1 MVNRRSVTAL
11 SMAVALAWS
20 AALVAQ
26 KKDDKKQTDA
36 QKKEIQDIV
45 RIVDGV
51 TAGQPAPNDLGLA
64 WMHEDFLKATGN
76 KEYIPF
82 TVTYDASKATG
93 STVSLYWRVV
103 ARDAAGTAAVT
114 LPAAAKDEKKDDKK
128 PAPPRFAYEDLNTI
142 TVTPGQSGPAR
153 ISRAF
158 TVGGGVYDVY
168 VVLKEATSQ
177 QKNAPPPKAS
187 LIKQTVTVPDFW
199 TPDLSTSSVI
209 IAQRIEPLN
218 APLSPNEQVERPYAL
233 GMMEIVPAFDLKF
246 SKKAELSTFMLI
258 YNPKTDAMNKP
269 DVTVEYNFY
278 TKPSGAPEKF
288 FNKTNPQ
295 ALNAT
300 TLPPAFDMTLG
311 HQLQT
316 GQAVPLASFPDGDYR
331 LEIKVTDKLA
341 NKSLTRDINFT
352 VTAG

>member
-1 MVNRRSVTAL
+1 MVNRRRVVAL
-11 SMAVALAWS
+11 SLTVALAS
-20 AALVAQ
+20 SVAIVAQ

-51 TAGQPAPNDLGLA
+51 AAGQPAPNDLGLA
-64 WMHEDFLKATGN
+64 WVHEDFLKATGN

-82 TVTYDASKATG
+82 TVTFDASKTAG
-93 STVSLYWRVV
+93 PNVSLYWRVV
-103 ARDAAGTAAVT
+103 AKDAPGTASVAVPT
-114 LPAAAKDEKKDDKK
+114 ADKDKKDDKK
-128 PAPPRFAYEDLNTI
+128 APPPRFAYEDLNTI
-142 TVTPGQSGPAR
+142 PVAPGQSSPAR
-153 ISRAF
+153 VSRAF
-158 TVGGGVYDVY
+158 TVGGGTYDVY

-177 QKNAPPPKAS
+177 QKNAPPPKTS
-187 LIKQTVTVPDFW
+187 LIKQTLTVPDFW
-199 TPDLSTSSVI
+199 SADLSTSSVI
-209 IAQRIEPLN
+209 VAQRIEPLN

-246 SKKAELSTFMLI
+246 SKKSELSTFMLI

-278 TKPSGAPEKF
+278 VKPSGAPEKF

-331 LEIKVTDKLA
+331 LEIKVTDKIA

>member
-1 MVNRRSVTAL
+1 MVNRRSVVAL
-11 SMAVALAWS
+11 SMTVALAS
-20 AALVAQ
+20 SVAIVAQ

-51 TAGQPAPNDLGLA
+51 AAGQPAPNDLGLA
-64 WMHEDFLKATGN
+64 WVHEDFLKATGN

-82 TVTYDASKATG
+82 TVTFDASKTAG
-93 STVSLYWRVV
+93 PNVSLYWRVV
-103 ARDAAGTAAVT
+103 AKDAPGTASVAVPT
-114 LPAAAKDEKKDDKK
+114 GDKDKKDDKK
-128 PAPPRFAYEDLNTI
+128 APPARFAYEDLNTI
-142 TVTPGQSGPAR
+142 PVAPGQSSPAR
-153 ISRAF
+153 VSRAF
-158 TVGGGVYDVY
+158 TVGGGTYDVY

-177 QKNAPPPKAS
+177 QKNAPPPKTS
-187 LIKQTVTVPDFW
+187 LIKQTLTVPDFW
-199 TPDLSTSSVI
+199 SADLSTSSVI
-209 IAQRIEPLN
+209 VAQRIEPLN

-246 SKKAELSTFMLI
+246 SKKSELSTFMLI

-278 TKPSGAPEKF
+278 VKPSGAPEKF